1 MGRQAGR
8 CTSCRAPCAELPQ
21 TAWPW
26 AGAAGPAG
34 PACLGSLAGQRHG
47 RSSGFSGLCDLA
59 MAFPLHGHAGLA
71 LARASGAPGGS
82 RARRTSST
90 CQTAGGLAMALGASG
105 ARLPGWPLA
114 AIGTSPALSMGL
126 ALALR
131 QCCVAWPAC
140 RAGPT
145 AACVG
150 LVCWQ
155 EMPRGGQVCR
165 QRGRQATRLP
175 GRWEGGGQGPL
186 GLAGPSRVRPMHP
199 GPCPPPLPHPLPLPA
214 GRLQGPQ
221 SHGLV
226 HRWPLSLASGVG
238 SGAGGR

>member
-1 MGRQAGR
+1 MGKQAGAQAAEHHVP
-8 CTSCRAPCAELPQ
+8 SCRRLPGHGQ
-21 TAWPW
+21 GPLGQRGLPAWAVSRGKGTAVPAGFRAYVIWPW
-26 AGAAGPAG
+26 PSLCMGTQASHLPGPQVPLVG
-34 PACLGSLAGQRHG
+34 P
-47 RSSGFSGLCDLA
+47 
-59 MAFPLHGHAGLA
+59 
-71 LARASGAPGGS
+71 
-82 RARRTSST
+82 ARRTSST

-114 AIGTSPALSMGL
+114 AIGTSPALGMGL

-131 QCCVAWPAC
+131 QCCVAWPTC

-175 GRWEGGGQGPL
+175 GRWEGGGQGPF